1 MDEQIAVELRNVT
14 KRFGEVVAVDDV
26 SLRIQDGEFFSLL
39 GPSGCGKTTTLRII
53 AGFETPT
60 EGEMYIQGE
69 LMGLTPPFQRN
80 TNMVFQEYA
89 LFPHMSVAKNVAF
102 GLEMKKVPKKEI
114 ARRVEEAL
122 ELVRLPGFGERRPDQ
137 LSGGQQQRVA
147 LARALI
153 NRPGVLL
160 LDEPLGSLDLKL
172 RKEMQLELKGLQ
184 HRLGITFVYVTH
196 DQEEALT
203 MSDRIAVMD
212 QGKAL
217 QVGTPT
223 EIYERPASRFVA
235 DFIGETNF
243 LEGVV
248 LTRDGRHVTVEV
260 AGMPAL
266 IAQSAEELAPGEAVT
281 VALRPEKIIIQK
293 EDPEIESNCCQGTI
307 ENVVYIG
314 TDTNYVVRL
323 DSGATVRVREQN
335 VLPSLGRGLDEG
347 ATAFLLWQ
355 PESSSL
361 LPD

>member
-1 MDEQIAVELRNVT
+1 
-14 KRFGEVVAVDDV
+14 
-26 SLRIQDGEFFSLL
+26 
-39 GPSGCGKTTTLRII
+39 
-53 AGFETPT
+53 
-60 EGEMYIQGE
+60 
-69 LMGLTPPFQRN
+69 
-80 TNMVFQEYA
+80 
-89 LFPHMSVAKNVAF
+89 
-102 GLEMKKVPKKEI
+102 
-114 ARRVEEAL
+114 
-122 ELVRLPGFGERRPDQ
+122 
-137 LSGGQQQRVA
+137 
-147 LARALI
+147 
-153 NRPGVLL
+153 
-160 LDEPLGSLDLKL
+160 
-172 RKEMQLELKGLQ
+172 
-184 HRLGITFVYVTH
+184 
-196 DQEEALT
+196 
-203 MSDRIAVMD
+203 
-212 QGKAL
+212 
-217 QVGTPT
+217 
-223 EIYERPASRFVA
+223 VA